1 MNRLRDSL
9 PEPVKDVLRPFYYR
23 YRDLVYKI
31 SLPYYRFLDRFRL
44 NDLEEVY
51 TEEYFQKRTSHPW
64 RTATEVVVDELA
76 ARYDPNDVVD
86 VGAAIGVYLDEFHRY
101 DVETL
106 GIEGAA
112 KAVENAVANDVIQAD
127 LRDPVHISRE
137 ADLVICFEVAE
148 HLHPQYADRLVRTI
162 YNATEDGGVAIV
174 SAAPPGQHGTHHLN
188 LQEKDYWIGKFKA
201 IGFDY
206 ELEDTEKIQES
217 LQEGLEE
224 QGVNWP
230 ALNNIMVFRKQN

>member
-31 SLPYYRFLDRFRL
+31 SLPYYRFLDRSRL
-44 NDLEEVY
+44 NNLEEIY

-64 RTATEVVVDELA
+64 QTATEVVVDELA
-76 ARYDPNDVVD
+76 TRYNPDDVVD
-86 VGAAIGVYLDEFHRY
+86 VGAAIGVYLDEFQRY

-112 KAVENAVANDVIQAD
+112 KAVENAVTNDVIQAD

-148 HLHPQYADRLVRTI
+148 HLHPQYADRLVQTI
-162 YNATEDGGVAIV
+162 YNATEQGGIAIV

-188 LQEKDYWIGKFKA
+188 LQKKGYWVDKFENV
-201 IGFDY
+201 GFNHI
-206 ELEDTEKIQES
+206 ENETKNLQASIQKS
-217 LQEGLEE
+217 LKNR
-224 QGVNWP
+224 GVEWP
-230 ALNNIMVFRKQN
+230 ATTNLMLYKK